1 MDLTLRPLD
10 IAAILAYLAAM
21 IGIGIYFSRRN
32 NTTEE
37 YFVGNR
43 SFSGWVIGL
52 SMLGTIVSSATFLA
66 LPAAAYVLDWR
77 QLAVN
82 LVLPFI
88 AVLAVLIFIPF
99 FRRGKLTSAF
109 EYLGMRY
116 GTLPRVYGTV
126 SFILLQLIR
135 MAQILFLVS
144 IPVQFLTGLPIE
156 IVVIVA
162 GVFIAFYTIAGGIE
176 AVVWTDVVQAL
187 VLMAG
192 CLLCFTYI
200 VIDLPGGVTQIVE
213 TGAAENKFSLGSFQ
227 WNLNERTFWTVAIL
241 GIINWLAIYSGD
253 QNMVQRYL
261 AARSTREARK
271 ATIIYSA
278 IALPMWT
285 MFFFIGTALFVYYQ
299 AFPDSAIASL
309 ETDQVLPYFI
319 LTRIPAG
326 LAGLIIAAVMAA
338 AMSSLDSGINSIST
352 VTVVDLLRPYLGDR
366 YSDKFYLRVAR
377 SVAAVVS
384 VLVVSGGILFSRIE
398 KESMNDISLIV
409 TSLFGGC
416 LMGLFMMGFFTRRV
430 NGTAASVA
438 MLLAIGFNAYLGF
451 GLLGWIPEAW
461 TLGVHSYWI
470 GALVN
475 LLFAVSAYLLSFVIG
490 TSTRDLT
497 GLTVW
502 TLEKS
507 SGRHEKPVALTPSVS
522 TQE

>member
-1 MDLTLRPLD
+1 MLRPLD
-10 IAAILAYLAAM
+10 IAAIVAYLAAM

-116 GTLPRVYGTV
+116 GTLPRIYGTL
-126 SFILLQLIR
+126 SFIFLQLIR
-135 MAQILFLVS
+135 MSQILFLVS

-156 IVVIVA
+156 VVVVVA
-162 GVFIAFYTIAGGIE
+162 GIFIAFYTIAGGIE

-213 TGAAENKFSLGSFQ
+213 AGAAENKFSLGSFE
-227 WNLNERTFWTVAIL
+227 WNLNERTFWTVVIL

-299 AFPDSAIASL
+299 AFPDSAIAGL

-352 VTVVDLLRPYLGDR
+352 VTVVDLLRPYLGKE
-366 YSDKFYLRVAR
+366 YSDRFYLRVAR
-377 SVAAVVS
+377 TVAALVS

-430 NGTAASVA
+430 NGTAATIA
-438 MLLAIGFNAYLGF
+438 MLLAIMFNAYLGF
-451 GLLGWIPEAW
+451 GLLKWLPNAW
-461 TLGVHSYWI
+461 TFSVHSYWI

-475 LLFAVSAYLLSFVIG
+475 LVFAVTAYLMSFVIG

-502 TLEKS
+502 TLQKS
-507 SGRHEKPVALTPSVS
+507 RGRTEDAAQLTSSVS
-522 TQE
+522 TQD

>member
-1 MDLTLRPLD
+1 MLRPLD
-10 IAAILAYLAAM
+10 AAAIIAYLTAM
-21 IGIGIYFSRRN
+21 IAIGIYFSRRN

-82 LVLPFI
+82 LVLPFV

-109 EYLGMRY
+109 EYLGLRF
-116 GTLPRVYGTV
+116 GAIPRIYGTV
-126 SFILLQLIR
+126 SFILLQMIR

-144 IPVQFLTGLPIE
+144 IPIQFLTGVSVE
-156 IVVIVA
+156 FVVIGA

-187 VLMAG
+187 VLMIG
-192 CLLCFTYI
+192 CVLCFVYI
-200 VIDLPGGVTQIVE
+200 VMDLPGGVSQILE
-213 TGAAENKFSLGSFQ
+213 AGAAENKFSMGSFD
-227 WNLNERTFWTVAIL
+227 WDLNERTFWTVAIL

-299 AFPDSAIASL
+299 SFPDPTLATL
-309 ETDQVLPYFI
+309 ETDQILPYFI

-326 LAGLIIAAVMAA
+326 LAGLIVAAVMAA

-352 VTVVDLLRPYLGDR
+352 VVVVDLMRPHLSKKYTDL
-366 YSDKFYLRVAR
+366 FYLRSAR
-377 SVAAVVS
+377 TIAMIVS
-384 VLVVSGGILFSRIE
+384 VIVVSGGIAFSRIE

-416 LMGLFMMGFFTRRV
+416 LMGLFMMGFFTRRID
-430 NGTAASVA
+430 GLAAT
-438 MLLAIGFNAYLGF
+438 LALIGAVVFNAYLGF
-451 GLLGWIPEAW
+451 GLLGWWPPAW

-475 LLFAVSAYLLSFVIG
+475 LFFAVTAYALSWLLGASR
-490 TSTRDLT
+490 RDLT
-497 GLTVW
+497 GLTIW
-502 TLEKS
+502 TMEKEGDRAEQSVPTSARLAS
-507 SGRHEKPVALTPSVS
+507 SE
-522 TQE
+522 